1 MPSISENE
9 DKSANLGNNSDTL
22 VFTKEIDAGAE
33 LVACYAGELDAVEA
47 LRIRHVGP
55 FFSNGI
61 WSPGKQLIWLR
72 TSAWPFL
79 RCDLSIYLLVD
90 IIGAAIYPRLI
101 SSDGLNSLTSP
112 GLGLS
117 STWVI

>member
-1 MPSISENE
+1 MSHTTMSPKMPSISENE

-61 WSPGKQLIWLR
+61 
-72 TSAWPFL
+72 
-79 RCDLSIYLLVD
+79 
-90 IIGAAIYPRLI
+90 
-101 SSDGLNSLTSP
+101 
-112 GLGLS
+112 
-117 STWVI
+117 